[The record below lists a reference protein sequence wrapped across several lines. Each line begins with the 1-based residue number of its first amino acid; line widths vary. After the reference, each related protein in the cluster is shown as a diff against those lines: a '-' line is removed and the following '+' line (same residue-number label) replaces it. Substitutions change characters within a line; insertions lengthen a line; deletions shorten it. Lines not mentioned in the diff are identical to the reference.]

1 MSMKLLTSSNSLGF
15 FYSSFHHNYSPDLNP
30 AEEAF
35 SYIKGYLKKHD
46 TLLQCGVSLTDIIQ
60 AGFDSI
66 TTTQCQSWITHS
78 GYVKHLMY
86 HRKSKTQFIHVCKH
100 NVTTSFA
107 LLYPVCIDCL
117 EICIL
122 YVLIVCRFVSCMY

>member
-1 MSMKLLTSSNSLGF
+1 MPCDGQNPNSIIVMDNCSVHHVHEVVDLIRQSGILLLF
-15 FYSSFHHNYSPDLNP
+15 LPPYSPDLNP

-78 GYVKHLMY
+78 GYVL
-86 HRKSKTQFIHVCKH
+86 
-100 NVTTSFA
+100 
-107 LLYPVCIDCL
+107 
-117 EICIL
+117 
-122 YVLIVCRFVSCMY
+122 